1 MKKGFTLIELLVVV
15 LIIGILASV
24 ALPQYEKAVEK
35 ARYSTLMDVTQAIKQ
50 ALNVYYMA
58 NDKYPDDWE
67 ALDISLPPGGTIKV
81 DSDGD
86 QYMSYGPGK
95 PSYYINPLGLVY
107 GQLNLPDS
115 DNAPYMQYQ
124 IMADHAGL
132 RTSWLTPDKAK
143 CVAFYKKKAA
153 TTSVCK
159 SLCQGAAMKTGGRGE
174 NAYYHCNF

>member
-15 LIIGILASV
+15 LIIGILAAV

-35 ARYSTLMDVTQAIKQ
+35 ARFSTLMNTTQAIKV
-50 ALNVYYMA
+50 ALNSYYMA
-58 NDKYPDDWE
+58 NGKYPDDWD

-95 PSYYINPLGLVY
+95 PAYWINPLGLIY

-124 IMADHAGL
+124 IMADHAAL
-132 RTSWLTPDKAK
+132 YPSWLTSDKAK
-143 CVAFYKKKAA
+143 CVAFYKKKAV
-153 TTSVCK
+153 TESVCK
-159 SLCQGAAMKTGGRGE
+159 SFCQGRALSRGGSGAT
-174 NAYYHCNF
+174 AYYHCNF

>member
-15 LIIGILASV
+15 LIIGILAAV

-58 NDKYPDDWE
+58 NGQYTDDWE

-86 QYMSYGPGK
+86 EYMSYGPGK
-95 PSYYINPLGLVY
+95 PSYYINALGLVY
-107 GQLNLPDS
+107 GQLNMPGSDS
-115 DNAPYMQYQ
+115 TPYMQYQ
-124 IMADHAGL
+124 VMPEHGGL

-143 CVAFYKKKAA
+143 CVAFYKKKAV
-153 TTSVCK
+153 TESVCK
-159 SLCQGAAMKTGGRGE
+159 SFCQGRALSSGGSGAT
-174 NAYYHCNF
+174 AYYHCNF